1 MLTQDN
7 LCVSNYSLIHY
18 SLIKMWYHDFFNG
31 LPQVAW
37 KAAQTDEQTQLDLE
51 LLVET
56 LEFGPD
62 DRLLDVFCGYG
73 RHAIPLARMG
83 ARVTGVD
90 ISAAYIAELQREAR
104 AEKLPVTAVE
114 GDFLTLP
121 ETDLG
126 TAGSFDAAYCLGNSF
141 SFFAHGPMQAFLSRI
156 AGLLRPGGRFLAHT
170 EMVAES
176 VLPDY
181 QARNWQ
187 PIGDSADPI
196 LFLAENEYDP
206 LESRIDSH
214 LTYVYNG
221 QKQTRT
227 AQHYVYTLAELN
239 RLLAGAGLSV
249 VACYGTADGDGYQ
262 LGDQGVWLLAEKA

>member
-1 MLTQDN
+1 
-7 LCVSNYSLIHY
+7 
-18 SLIKMWYHDFFNG
+18 MWYHNFFTG

-37 KAAQTDEQTQLDLE
+37 KAAQTDAQTQLDLE

-62 DRLLDVFCGYG
+62 DRLLDIFCGYG
-73 RHAIPLARMG
+73 RHALPLARMG

-90 ISAAYIAELQREAR
+90 ISAEYVAELQREANV
-104 AEKLPVTAVE
+104 AELSVTAIE
-114 GDFLTLP
+114 GDFLTL
-121 ETDLG
+121 TDADFG
-126 TAGSFDAAYCLGNSF
+126 PAGSFDAAYCLGNSF
-141 SFFAHGPMQAFLSRI
+141 SFFAHRPMQMFLSRI
-156 AGLLRPGGRFLAHT
+156 AGLLRSGGRFLAHT

-187 PIGDSADPI
+187 PIGNPTDPI
-196 LFLAENEYDP
+196 LFLAENEYVP

-214 LTYVYNG
+214 LTYVRNG
-221 QKQTRT
+221 QTQTRT
-227 AQHYVYTLAELN
+227 AQHYIYTLAELH

-249 VACYGTADGDGYQ
+249 VACYGTVDGDEYQ
-262 LGDQGVWLLAEKA
+262 LGDQGVWLLTEKA